1 MSVGATPSLN
11 FIGDTVGDAAPHA
24 MSEMRGIRFA
34 SGNSP
39 TIGAISLSD
48 FRNQVL
54 TKSLVWSEPAK
65 FQASD
70 KQAYDVFG
78 ISVSISSD
86 GNTAIVGAY
95 GEGTG
100 GDYAG
105 AAYIFTRSGTTWTE
119 QAKIQASDREEGDGF
134 GYAVSISSDGNT
146 ALVGAGGDD
155 TDTGGDAAGAA
166 YIFTRSGTTWTQQA
180 RIQASDRQ
188 EGDGFGYLVSISGG
202 GNTALVGASGDETDT
217 GEPLAGAAYI
227 FTRSGTTWTQQAK
240 IQASDRQ
247 DRDVFG
253 ETASISGDGNTAIVG
268 ARGQDTRGD
277 AAGAAYI
284 FTRSGTTWT
293 QQAKIHASDTGRADF
308 FGSAV
313 SISGDGNTAL
323 VGAYG
328 DDTDTGGDAAGA
340 AYIFTRSGTTWTQQA
355 KIQASDREQY
365 NSFGQNAVSIS
376 GDGNTAIV
384 GVQNVHAIVGTN
396 TIFNVGAA
404 YIFTRSGTTWTE
416 QAKIQASDR
425 QFQDFFGRSVS
436 ISSGGNIALVGAF
449 GVDTGGTNAGA
460 VYMSENSYYI

>member
-240 IQASDRQ
+240 IQASDR
-247 DRDVFG
+247 
-253 ETASISGDGNTAIVG
+253 
-268 ARGQDTRGD
+268 
-277 AAGAAYI
+277 
-284 FTRSGTTWT
+284 
-293 QQAKIHASDTGRADF
+293 
-308 FGSAV
+308 
-313 SISGDGNTAL
+313 
-323 VGAYG
+323 
-328 DDTDTGGDAAGA
+328 
-340 AYIFTRSGTTWTQQA
+340 
-355 KIQASDREQY
+355 EQY